1 MENKLTPE
9 LIAKAKL
16 AKSAEELI
24 ALAKEN
30 GAQLSAEEANTY
42 FDELNKSGELSDD
55 ELDQV
60 AGGCTT
66 YHNGRPVVSGL
77 NYCNNWRCE
86 ECQKA
91 GEDSGSC
98 TKHSGGSFC
107 MTCAYSRYEDALLL
121 CYHPDR
127 KGN

>member
-30 GAQLSAEEANTY
+30 GAEITAEEANTY
-42 FDELNKSGELSDD
+42 FAKINKSGELSDD

-60 AGGCTT
+60 AGGC
-66 YHNGRPVVSGL
+66 
-77 NYCNNWRCE
+77 
-86 ECQKA
+86 
-91 GEDSGSC
+91 GEDER
-98 TKHSGGSFC
+98 KYWKDYPIYERWE
-107 MTCAYSRYEDALLL
+107 TCEHYSDLYNG
-121 CYHPDR
+121 
-127 KGN
+127 KGNGTCDTCRYYGYIGDEFNTGWPVCQRR